1 MTMARTFHLRL
12 PVDAEAIRELRI
24 GDLVIVD
31 GDIVATGGLP
41 THNRILEAIDGKRDL
56 PFPLDGAG
64 FFHLPSYSR
73 DTNDGMEVVY
83 INPTTSTR
91 FNPIMP
97 RIIRHFGLRIVCG
110 KGGLDAECARAMQE
124 VGCVYL
130 SILGGGASLHTDAI
144 REVLDVGW
152 PDLVTHYRLA
162 KLRVEGLGPLT
173 VAIDAHGNNGYLQL
187 EKQARARLPEIMEEL
202 RIARESAASGRGDV
216 AKT

>member
-1 MTMARTFHLRL
+1 MTMARHFHLRL
-12 PVDAEAIRELRI
+12 PVDADAIRELRL
-24 GDLVIVD
+24 GDLVTVD

-41 THNRILEAIDGKRDL
+41 THNRIVEAIEGKREL

-73 DTNDGMEVVY
+73 DTDEGMEVVY

-91 FNPIMP
+91 FSPIMP
-97 RIIRHFGLRIVCG
+97 RIIRHFGLRIVGG

-152 PDLVTHYRLA
+152 PDLVIHYRLA

-187 EKQARARLPEIMEEL
+187 EDQARARLPGIMEDL
-202 RIARESAASGRGDV
+202 RKARESTVSGAAGT

>member
-12 PVDAEAIRELRI
+12 PVDAEAIRELRL

-41 THNRILEAIDGKRDL
+41 THNRIIEAIEGKREL
-56 PFPLDGAG
+56 PFTLDGAG

-73 DTNDGMEVVY
+73 DTDEGMEIVY

-187 EKQARARLPEIMEEL
+187 EDQARARLPEIMEGL
-202 RIARESAASGRGDV
+202 RTAREITGSTHPETS
-216 AKT
+216 KP

>member
-1 MTMARTFHLRL
+1 MARTFHLRL

-31 GDIVATGGLP
+31 GEIIATGGLP
-41 THNRILEAIDGKRDL
+41 THNRIIEAIDGKRQL
-56 PFPLDGAG
+56 PFPMDGAG

-73 DTNDGMEVVY
+73 DTGEGMEIIY

-91 FNPIMP
+91 FSPIMP

-110 KGGLDAECARAMQE
+110 KGGLDDECARAMQE

-130 SILGGGASLHTDAI
+130 SILGGGATLHTDAI

-187 EKQARARLPEIMEEL
+187 EDQARARLPGIMEDL
-202 RIARESAASGRGDV
+202 RKARESAASDRGDS